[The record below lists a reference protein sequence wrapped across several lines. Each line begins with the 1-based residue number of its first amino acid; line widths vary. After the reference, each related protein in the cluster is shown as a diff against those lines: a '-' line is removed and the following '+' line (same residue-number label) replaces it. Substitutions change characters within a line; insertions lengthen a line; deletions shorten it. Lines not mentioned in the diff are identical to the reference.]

1 MKALRL
7 KLTKQNVAPTYEAIN
22 ENPRVF
28 VAYGETPAQVL
39 INMSSIFDKN
49 NIDWWSSAT
58 VQVSQ
63 FDDDDYKFYMVVY
76 V

>member
-7 KLTKQNVAPTYEAIN
+7 KLTKKNAAPTYEAVN

-39 INMSSIFDKN
+39 INMSSILDN
-49 NIDWWSSAT
+49 NDILWWSSAS
-58 VQVSQ
+58 VQVSE